1 LAKRDWPEMDL
12 ILEQFKMITRDEWD
26 GDKKSYSLAMIRY
39 SQDDDLGQLHQYLT
53 GHGELEGITDG
64 PHPWRDGGLRLF
76 MSHLAIHQAEVG
88 KIADRLALY
97 GVDGF
102 MAHTS
107 IEPSAEWQDVIES
120 ALRSCDA
127 MAVFL
132 QSGFH
137 ESDWCDQEVGFVMA
151 RRVPVLPLRYDL
163 NPYGGSSS

>member
-1 LAKRDWPEMDL
+1 MDL

-120 ALRSCDA
+120 AERL
-127 MAVFL
+127 V
-132 QSGFH
+132 
-137 ESDWCDQEVGFVMA
+137 
-151 RRVPVLPLRYDL
+151 
-163 NPYGGSSS
+163 